1 MRGVDPP
8 GVGGE
13 AVTQNFTAE
22 GAEGAEKG
30 RDHFFE
36 LSFAFLRAL
45 RGESRLQRNDFVVN
59 VSSSN
64 VGFVFT
70 SRNQ

>member
-1 MRGVDPP
+1 
-8 GVGGE
+8 
-13 AVTQNFTAE
+13 VTQNFTAE

-45 RGESRLQRNDFVVN
+45 CALRGESRLQRNDFVVN